1 MADLYRRSTLRA
13 RSALTRAA
21 AEHLLSRVTCS
32 VLEGVIVRRI
42 VRALDDVDA
51 VFLAEHAPMGRIS
64 DERQWLDVVEAILV
78 GAEHQCT
85 TLLTIF
91 NDAAIWRTQQGRSG
105 ESFHAGQPR

>member
-21 AEHLLSRVTCS
+21 VEHLLSRVTCS